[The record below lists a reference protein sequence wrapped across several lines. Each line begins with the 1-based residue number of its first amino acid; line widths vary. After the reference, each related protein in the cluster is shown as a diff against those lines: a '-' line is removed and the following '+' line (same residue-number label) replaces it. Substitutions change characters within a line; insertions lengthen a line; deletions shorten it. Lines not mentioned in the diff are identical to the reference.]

1 MPRYYLKS
9 GQKEALHGFKTGDW
23 SKSEAIDNHN
33 ENILA
38 DLYNKLLTG
47 QISAFY
53 QRTKDN
59 KHLIIAHK
67 STRPGVI
74 IQVSHNWIINGE
86 IIPCSHDN
94 INSFS
99 DLLKKH
105 PFYTSEY
112 LKEFTA

>member
-23 SKSEAIDNHN
+23 SKSEAIDTHN
-33 ENILA
+33 NNILA